1 MIIVDGCGGINS
13 SISFNHFIESET
25 PMACEKQ
32 NNIYII
38 EVSDTECGLT
48 IDKNMLCLWV
58 WINWKTY
65 KKVTS
70 IKKN

>member
-1 MIIVDGCGGINS
+1 
-13 SISFNHFIESET
+13 
-25 PMACEKQ
+25 MACEKQ

-38 EVSDTECGLT
+38 EVSDTERDLT

-70 IKKN
+70 INKTNDSNT